1 MRTLISY
8 GIIVMGMALLM
19 LAVQAFAD
27 ATLSDLKI
35 SCVSKTMEGDAATKV
50 TYTFMTNEKPT
61 NVIVNLCG
69 QALRT
74 DIRREFSSKKGELQV
89 NVTQKGSG
97 YEVIATHELL
107 DASKEPS
114 GSEVEVW
121 VTSGDE
127 SSKKVIGTMP
137 QSY

>member
-61 NVIVNLCG
+61 NVIVSLCR
-69 QALRT
+69 Q
-74 DIRREFSSKKGELQV
+74 D
-89 NVTQKGSG
+89 
-97 YEVIATHELL
+97 
-107 DASKEPS
+107 P
-114 GSEVEVW
+114 
-121 VTSGDE
+121 
-127 SSKKVIGTMP
+127 
-137 QSY
+137 

>member
-1 MRTLISY
+1 MRTFISY

-61 NVIVNLCG
+61 NVIVGLCR
-69 QALRT
+69 QAPII
-74 DIRREFSSKKGELQV
+74 DVRREFSSKKGELQV

-97 YEVIATHELL
+97 YEVIATQELL
-107 DASKEPS
+107 DASREPS

-127 SSKKVIGTMP
+127 SSNKVIRTMP